1 MDKLRCLNSKW
12 GHSPLKGFIM
22 LEQAML
28 LLNEHRKEYMFYSN
42 TERYKF
48 HRRLRRLASKID
60 CNDVAN
66 AQARLVLDVVATRC
80 NVQILFSNE

>member
-1 MDKLRCLNSKW
+1 
-12 GHSPLKGFIM
+12 M
-22 LEQAML
+22 LEKAMA
-28 LLNEHRKEYMFYSN
+28 LLNEHRKEYMFYQPQ
-42 TERYKF
+42 ERYKF

-80 NVQILFSNE
+80 NVQLLFSNE